1 MLVRGNIINLFNHFY
16 IMKSPFKIALFTFAL
31 MGIARLAEAQINF
44 GVKAGLNLAN
54 MYYSDDFGA
63 LDPKMI
69 PTFQVG
75 VIADI
80 NLSDNFAIQ
89 PGLLLVGKG
98 TRQKEESAS
107 FKYYSNPYYLQ
118 VPVNFLYKNN
128 LFYAGVGP
136 YVGFGLFGKDKVE
149 FPGTNQTGNISFGS
163 SLDDGYSALDFGANV
178 EAGINAG
185 KFRLG
190 VGYAL
195 GLANT
200 IPSERHDQFG
210 GVIRHGVASFNVAYM
225 LGGE

>member
-1 MLVRGNIINLFNHFY
+1 M
-16 IMKSPFKIALFTFAL
+16 MKAFFKITLFSFAL
-31 MGIARLAEAQINF
+31 MGFTHLAEAQINF

-54 MYYSDDFGA
+54 MYYSDDFDA

-80 NLSDNFAIQ
+80 NLSDNFAVQ

-98 TRQKEESAS
+98 TQQKEEAAS
-107 FKYYSNPYYLQ
+107 FEYYSNPYYLQ

-128 LFYAGVGP
+128 LFYAGLGP
-136 YVGFGLFGKDKVE
+136 YVGFGLFGKEKVE
-149 FPGTNQTGNISFGS
+149 FPGTNQKTDISFGS
-163 SLDDGYSALDFGANV
+163 SLDDSYSALDFGANV

-185 KFRLG
+185 KFRVG

-200 IPSERHDQFG
+200 IPGELHDQFG

-225 LGGE
+225 FGGE